1 MSRPAQAASLQ
12 LGEVSP
18 RALGGGLCP
27 PPLDPKFF
35 PHRNLIVSDE
45 FPNGS
50 KVPA

>member
-18 RALGGGLCP
+18 RALPP

>member
-18 RALGGGLCP
+18 RALP
-27 PPLDPKFF
+27 PPPPPPPPPF